1 MANFFSASQE
11 EQQEILLSFWQR
23 FKYVIIGFFVLLTVF
38 IVSRDFITES
48 RNERNLS
55 TSILFQEYLE
65 SEEDM
70 PASGQELLEVYP
82 ETLYSDFVRLNQAKK
97 EFSKGEKEKAIDLLK
112 LVIDRHSDSQNEF
125 NPLAAAAKTRLC
137 RIYISQKDYQ
147 KVLNTLP
154 NSDMLTASL
163 LELKGDAEN
172 QLGLYALARVSY
184 MRALQNSPSQTSRTL
199 INMKISDLEG
209 EKIE

>member
-11 EQQEILLSFWQR
+11 EQQEILLSIWQR
-23 FKYVIIGFFVLLTVF
+23 FKYVIIAFFVLLVVF
-38 IVSRDFITES
+38 IASRDLITES
-48 RNERNLS
+48 RNTRDLE

-70 PASGQELLEVYP
+70 PSSGQELLEVYP

-112 LVIDRHSDSQNEF
+112 LVIDRHSHSSNEF
-125 NPLAAAAKTRLC
+125 NPLVTAAKTRLC
-137 RIYISQKDYQ
+137 RIYMSQKDYQ
-147 KVLNTLP
+147 KVLNTL
-154 NSDMLTASL
+154 SDSDVLTASL

-172 QLGLYALARVSY
+172 QLGSYELARVSY
-184 MRALQNSPSQTSRTL
+184 MRALQNSPSQTTRTL

>member
-11 EQQEILLSFWQR
+11 EQQEILLSIWQR
-23 FKYVIIGFFVLLTVF
+23 FKYVIIAFFVLLVVF
-38 IVSRDFITES
+38 IVSRDLITES
-48 RNERNLS
+48 RNERDLE

-70 PASGQELLEVYP
+70 PSSGQELLEVYP

-112 LVIDRHSDSQNEF
+112 LVIDRHSDSSNEF
-125 NPLAAAAKTRLC
+125 NPLVTAAKTRLC
-137 RIYISQKDYQ
+137 RIYMSQKDYQ
-147 KVLNTLP
+147 NVLNTL
-154 NSDMLTASL
+154 SDSDVLTASL

-172 QLGLYALARVSY
+172 QLGLYELARVSY

>member
-11 EQQEILLSFWQR
+11 EQQEILLSIWQR
-23 FKYVIIGFFVLLTVF
+23 FKYVIIAFFVLLVVF
-38 IVSRDFITES
+38 IVSRDLITES
-48 RNERNLS
+48 RNERDLEI
-55 TSILFQEYLE
+55 SILFQEYLE

-70 PASGQELLEVYP
+70 PSSGQELLEVYP

-112 LVIDRHSDSQNEF
+112 LVIDRHSDSSNEF
-125 NPLAAAAKTRLC
+125 NPLVTAAKTRLC
-137 RIYISQKDYQ
+137 RIYMSQKDYQ
-147 KVLNTLP
+147 NVLNTL
-154 NSDMLTASL
+154 SDSDVLTASL

-172 QLGLYALARVSY
+172 QLGSYELARVSY
-184 MRALQNSPSQTSRTL
+184 MRALQNSPSQTTRTL

>member
-11 EQQEILLSFWQR
+11 EQQEILLSIWQR
-23 FKYVIIGFFVLLTVF
+23 FKYVIIAFFVLLVVF
-38 IVSRDFITES
+38 IVSRDLITES
-48 RNERNLS
+48 RNTRDLE

-65 SEEDM
+65 SEKDM
-70 PASGQELLEVYP
+70 PSSGQELLEVYP

-112 LVIDRHSDSQNEF
+112 LVIDRHSYSSNEF
-125 NPLAAAAKTRLC
+125 NPLVTAAKTRLC
-137 RIYISQKDYQ
+137 RIYMSQKDYQ
-147 KVLNTLP
+147 NVLNTL
-154 NSDMLTASL
+154 SDSAVLTASL

-172 QLGLYALARVSY
+172 QLGLYELARVSY

>member
-11 EQQEILLSFWQR
+11 EQQEILLSIWQR
-23 FKYVIIGFFVLLTVF
+23 FKYVIIAFFVLLVVF
-38 IVSRDFITES
+38 IVSRDLITES
-48 RNERNLS
+48 RNERDLE

-70 PASGQELLEVYP
+70 PSSGQELLEVYP
-82 ETLYSDFVRLNQAKK
+82 ETIYSYFVRLNQAKK

-112 LVIDRHSDSQNEF
+112 LVIDRHSDSSNEF
-125 NPLAAAAKTRLC
+125 NPLVTAAKTRLC
-137 RIYISQKDYQ
+137 RIYMSQKDYQ
-147 KVLNTLP
+147 KVLNTL
-154 NSDMLTASL
+154 SDSDVLTASL

-172 QLGLYALARVSY
+172 QLGLYELARVSY

>member
-11 EQQEILLSFWQR
+11 EQQEILLSIWQR
-23 FKYVIIGFFVLLTVF
+23 FKYVIITFFVLLVVF
-38 IVSRDFITES
+38 IVSRDLITES
-48 RNERNLS
+48 RNERDLE

-70 PASGQELLEVYP
+70 PSSGQELLEVYP

-112 LVIDRHSDSQNEF
+112 LVIDRHSDSSNEF
-125 NPLAAAAKTRLC
+125 NPLVTAAKTRLC
-137 RIYISQKDYQ
+137 RIYMSQKDYQ
-147 KVLNTLP
+147 NVLNTL
-154 NSDMLTASL
+154 SDSDVLTASL

-172 QLGLYALARVSY
+172 QLGSYELARVSY

-209 EKIE
+209 EKSE